1 MPLTSRAAHTAA
13 VAAIAMAAAAFA
25 AADRPRSLLVDRAY
39 LDTVRAR
46 AASGDPEI
54 RAAIAA
60 LEADARKALAI
71 PPLSVM
77 DKSST
82 PPSGD
87 KHDYMSQAPYWWPD
101 PSKPDGKPYIR
112 KDGQRNPEIGRIT
125 DRDHLG
131 RLGEAV
137 ATLGLAFAY
146 TGREEYAAHAARLT
160 RVWFLDPATRM
171 NPHLR
176 YGQAIPGRCEGRGIG
191 IIDTARLPELLEAVA
206 LLAGSPAWTAADQAG
221 LDAWMAAYLA
231 WLRDSGLGRDEARE
245 HNNHGTWYDA
255 QVAYLLLHGGDA
267 AAAAEL
273 LAGVPERRI
282 AAQVAADGSLPHE
295 LARTLS
301 RSYVRFDLK
310 AFAVLARL
318 GERVG
323 LDLWRAEAGGRALGA
338 AFAWLL
344 PFELGERPWTWQQ
357 IKPADPAGAA
367 LVLRL
372 AAQAYGDARFEAA
385 LARAPGAA
393 ALALQ
398 LVHPATLAAPTG

>member
-1 MPLTSRAAHTAA
+1 MPLTSRAAYPAA
-13 VAAIAMAAAAFA
+13 LAAIALAAAAFA

-46 AASGDPEI
+46 AAGGDPEI

-131 RLGEAV
+131 RLGESV

-171 NPHLR
+171 NPHLQ
-176 YGQAIPGRCEGRGIG
+176 YGQYIPGINEGRGIG
-191 IIDTARLPELLEAVA
+191 IIETRNLPA
-206 LLAGSPAWTAADQAG
+206 LLDGVLLISGSPSWTAADEAG
-221 LDAWMAAYLA
+221 LQAWMRAYLT
-231 WLRDSGLGRDEARE
+231 WLLESTHGREEAKNG
-245 HNNHGTWYDA
+245 NNHETWYDV
-255 QVAYLLLHGGDA
+255 QVAGLALYTGQGD
-267 AAAAEL
+267 
-273 LAGVPERRI
+273 LARRTVEGARARI
-282 AAQVAADGSLPHE
+282 ATQIEPDGRQPRELERTRSWHYSEFNLAAFMD
-295 LARTLS
+295 LAT
-301 RSYVRFDLK
+301 
-310 AFAVLARL
+310 L

-323 LDLWRAEAGGRALGA
+323 VDLWSYETADGRSIRRAVDFLVPFA
-338 AFAWLL
+338 A
-344 PFELGERPWTWQQ
+344 GERPWTFDQ
-357 IKPADPAGAA
+357 ITPFDPDALHGILRRGAA
-367 LVLRL
+367 AWREPR
-372 AAQAYGDARFEAA
+372 YAA
-385 LARAPGAA
+385 LARRIGGGSP
-393 ALALQ
+393 ALILT
-398 LVHPATLAAPTG
+398 VP